1 MVSLPIDDQDAA
13 VYSVGQVAE
22 MPQIPQAFLR
32 RLDELAVVCPA
43 RSAGGQRRYSR
54 RQISEVLRARALA
67 GEGLTLAGVRQVLA
81 LEDQIRQ
88 LEASMAA
95 ARAEVARLRS
105 ELAEARAGHDR
116 MPARPN
122 GRR

>member
-22 MPQIPQAFLR
+22 MLQIPQAFLR

-54 RQISEVLRARALA
+54 RRSPGCCAPGALA
-67 GEGLTLAGVRQVLA
+67 DEGLTLAGVRQVLA

-88 LEASMAA
+88 LEASLAA
-95 ARAEVARLRS
+95 ARAEVARLRA